1 MYTTL
6 RHTHDTMTPEMSS
19 FIIGL
24 AGSLILLLIGVI
36 SYFLKMVHNDVK
48 KALVEVGKN
57 KGNIELV
64 QLQLNSDVKRIE
76 QTTQLELRNLADTV
90 GKLSHSVEQL
100 VNYQMRKE
108 G

>member
-1 MYTTL
+1 
-6 RHTHDTMTPEMSS
+6 MSS

-36 SYFLKMVHNDVK
+36 SYFLRTVHADVK
-48 KALVEVGKN
+48 KALIEVGKN

-76 QTTQLELRNLADTV
+76 QTTQLELRNLASTV
-90 GKLSHSVEQL
+90 NKLSLSVEQL
-100 VNYQMRKE
+100 VKYYMNGKND
-108 G
+108 